1 MTPTTDDNGR
11 WLDAAIGVI
20 VTLWGALGVLYWK
33 LWSMLATREWVAEKL
48 ADHQKA
54 EEVSARQLFVD
65 LIAPVNIK
73 LAHIEQTSQTMHRQN
88 SNKLDRILANLTRER
103 GE

>member
-48 ADHQKA
+48 AGNYH
-54 EEVSARQLFVD
+54 
-65 LIAPVNIK
+65 N
-73 LAHIEQTSQTMHRQN
+73 QN
-88 SNKLDRILANLTRER
+88 LGRR
-103 GE
+103 